1 MKIAADTNVLLRAAV
16 RDDPRQTQPAI
27 HALRTAELI
36 AIPVVALCEFV
47 WVMRNGYKMPAAKVA
62 ESVRSLIDSGNV
74 VTNRPAV
81 DAGLA
86 FLDKGGDFADGA
98 IAFEGAWLGAEEFV
112 SFDIK
117 AVELLKAQGKRAR
130 LLA

>member
-16 RDDPRQTQPAI
+16 RDDPTQTLPAV
-27 HALRTAELI
+27 HALRTAELV

-62 ESVRSLIDSGNV
+62 HSIRALIDSVNV

-81 DAGLA
+81 EAGLA
-86 FLDKGGDFADGA
+86 VLDMGGDFADGV
-98 IAFEGAWLGAEEFV
+98 IAYEGHWLGAEEFV
-112 SFDIK
+112 SFDK
-117 AVELLKAQGKRAR
+117 QAVTLLKSQGKRVR